1 MTVDPFPGV
10 SAADDLADTGRFAV
24 VPVPDEAGLA
34 GQVRL
39 VVERATGRR
48 WFAKAATA
56 EFDAANE
63 VITARLAQALGL
75 PRPQAAFVPGRG
87 DLVLIQHVA
96 DHPDD
101 GELLAAGVDIAGEP
115 SLFGP
120 DEAALG
126 RLAQDLADPAS
137 LVCELLF
144 AFLVDNDDGA
154 ASLGEFGSGVD
165 WWFSLHWSDGIGRAD
180 RCAPQVSRT
189 DQPSCEPG
197 SLCC

>member
-1 MTVDPFPGV
+1 MPGRYRRDAPVDSKPRMTVDSFPDIRT
-10 SAADDLADTGRFAV
+10 ADDLADTGRFAV

-39 VVERATGRR
+39 VIEQVTGRR

-63 VITARLAQALGL
+63 VICARLAQALGL
-75 PRPQAAFVPGRG
+75 PRPRAAFVAGRG

-96 DHPDD
+96 DHPDE

-120 DEAALG
+120 GEVALG
-126 RLAQDLADPAS
+126 RLAQDLATGQAS
-137 LVCELLF
+137 SASCCL
-144 AFLVDNDDGA
+144 GSWSTTTTA
-154 ASLGEFGSGVD
+154 ATTGTGWMG
-165 WWFSLHWSDGIGRAD
+165 
-180 RCAPQVSRT
+180 
-189 DQPSCEPG
+189 
-197 SLCC
+197 